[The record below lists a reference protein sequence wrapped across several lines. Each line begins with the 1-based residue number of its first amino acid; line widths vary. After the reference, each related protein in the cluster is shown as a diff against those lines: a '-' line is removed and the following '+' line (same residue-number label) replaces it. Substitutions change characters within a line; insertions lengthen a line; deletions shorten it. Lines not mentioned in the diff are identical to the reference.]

1 VWVWR
6 GVRLRGAQVI
16 GPANFAAWV
25 QATAASWS
33 NAAQSA
39 WDGAVATY
47 RSAVEADRKAAEQ
60 RAYRMAD
67 VLWGP
72 KGAYERLKAYQ
83 SWAGQQDAAVV
94 IDLQA
99 RAAGAAKVA
108 PEVFHPSAF
117 QRRLDEH
124 ASGLLRDSSVD
135 PNVGVAPLLVVV
147 PAVAALVFSVP
158 ALCWAWVR
166 SKEADGELARLEL
179 IERLGA
185 SYYEAAE
192 KNPSVESPFGAL
204 TKDPKPDA
212 DGGWGGVII
221 PAVVGIS
228 ALAALGFVASKLVKS

>member
-1 VWVWR
+1 
-6 GVRLRGAQVI
+6 VI

-47 RSAVEADRKAAEQ
+47 RSAVEADRKTAEQ

-83 SWAGQQDAAVV
+83 SWAAQVDAATI

-108 PEVFHPSAF
+108 PEVFHPGAF

-124 ASGLLRDSSVD
+124 ASGLLRDATATRSAGG
-135 PNVGVAPLLVVV
+135 PGVGVWPF
-147 PAVAALVFSVP
+147 VFGLA

-166 SKEADGELARLEL
+166 SKEADGELAWLES

-192 KNPSVESPFGAL
+192 KNPGVESPFGAL
-204 TKDPKPDA
+204 TKDPKSDA
-212 DGGWGGVII
+212 GDGGWGGVII